1 MSALPTPS
9 ASETP
14 DAPLRSFWIGGFEGA
29 DHVNSQGR
37 PLDMVRANGHL
48 QRLDEDYARCAAL
61 GLRSI
66 RESLGWRLCETAP
79 GAWDFSRARRMAR
92 CARRHGLQ
100 VLWSLMHYGTPPD
113 VDLFDDG
120 WIDRFAAF
128 AAAAARALADDS
140 ELPPIYTPV
149 NEISFLAWAVS
160 ASRLVHP
167 YGQRLQDG
175 AAETTLVSGHAL
187 KRRLVRAALAA
198 VEAIRRVDPRARF
211 MHIDPLVHVVPP
223 PGRPELQAQADAVA
237 SWQWQAWDMLAGR
250 CEPQLG
256 GSPQAL
262 DIVGVNHYHS
272 GQWELLTEKRLRWHE
287 RDPRRKPPALLLH
300 EAWQRYR
307 RPVVMAETSHV
318 GAGRV
323 DWLHDMATQ
332 VQRARANGVPVQGL
346 CLYPLVD
353 RPDWDTPGHWHR
365 SGLFDVQPPEPRAE
379 AAPGAYPR
387 LLNTEYATA
396 LRWWQTRLPEPAS
409 RLPHAWGRSVSTLQ
423 QGTAMPPSSTSP
435 ASLPPLVVFCHLRWG
450 FVYQRPQHLLSR
462 LSAYYRVIFVE
473 EPIHSE
479 GEARLDRVPQ
489 GPNLEVLVPRTP
501 VAAPGFHD
509 DQLSVLKPLLAEF
522 MRQEGIEDSLVWF
535 YTPMALPLIAA
546 LKPRAVVYDCMDEL
560 SAFKNAP
567 KQLRQRESALMRMA
581 SVMFTGGPALFEA
594 KRNLHPNVHCL
605 PSSVDVNHFAPQRL
619 QADSAEALEAQRLQG
634 HLPPGP
640 RLGFYGVIDERL
652 DLDLVAA
659 VADAHPE
666 WQLVMVG
673 PVVKIDPASL
683 PQRPNITYLG
693 MQSYAMLPHLMA
705 AWDLC
710 LMPFALN
717 ESTRFI
723 SPTKTLEYMAGEKP
737 VVSTAVRDVEVPYGD
752 VVRIGRDPLDFI
764 RGCEEMLALDD
775 AQRRLLVGRM
785 QEALRKVSW
794 DRSARTVARCLRQAL
809 RESTADSPAALREL
823 AGLAPA
829 EAAASV
835 AGSAAPITRTATSA
849 QPPAVRH
856 LVIGAGPT
864 GLAAAYHLGLHDEGH
879 DTLVVER
886 EEHVGGGCRSVH
898 QQGYTFDHGAHVLQ
912 SGDPDVKALA
922 QRLLGDNLHWVAP
935 RMVRADDPAPQDGLA
950 PLRADRDF
958 GYPLRG
964 GFQALM
970 DAFLPQLD
978 CELALKTTLLHL
990 SPTRRTVRLDDGRSL
1005 RFDTLISTMPLPALV
1020 QACGDEA
1027 PPELRAAARALR
1039 QGSLRCVNLGLG
1051 LAPGRAA
1058 PTDAHWIEAP
1068 AGCVFQRVFVQG
1080 NASAHNNAPG
1090 GFALSCEIAYGP
1102 GLPLPCEGAA
1112 LIDRVIDDCRRI
1124 GLFGADDPV
1133 HFASQLD
1140 LPCARALP
1148 DAAQQSA
1155 LLQIRQWFA
1164 NHGVVLAGHHGRWHA
1179 EGGAPHAFAC
1189 GRQAAEL
1196 VLTLQRQR
1204 AAQPGTTAA
1213 GAARQQQAG

>member
-1 MSALPTPS
+1 M
-9 ASETP
+9 
-14 DAPLRSFWIGGFEGA
+14 GGFEGA
-29 DHVNSQGR
+29 DHVSSQGR

-61 GLRSI
+61 GLHSL
-66 RESLGWRLCETAP
+66 RESLGWRLTETAP
-79 GAWDFSRARRMAR
+79 GRYDFERARRMAR
-92 CARRHGLQ
+92 CARRHGVQL
-100 VLWSLMHYGTPPD
+100 LWSLMHYGTPPD
-113 VDLFDDG
+113 VDLFDDA
-120 WIDRFAAF
+120 WIPRFAAF
-128 AAAAARALADDS
+128 AAAAARVLGEESDA
-140 ELPPIYTPV
+140 PVIYTPI

-160 ASRLVHP
+160 ASRLMFP
-167 YGQRLQDG
+167 YGQRLQG
-175 AAETTLVSGHAL
+175 AALESTLTSGYAV

-198 VEAIRRVDPRARF
+198 VRAIRRVDPRARF

-223 PGRPELQAQADAVA
+223 PGRAELQAQADEVA
-237 SWQWQAWDMLAGR
+237 AYQWQAWDMLAGR

-256 GSPQAL
+256 GHPEAL

-287 RDPRRKPPALLLH
+287 RDPRRKPPALLLR
-300 EAWQRYR
+300 EAWQRYH
-307 RPVVMAETSHV
+307 RPLVIAETSHV

-323 DWLHDMATQ
+323 AWLHDMATQ
-332 VQRARANGVPVQGL
+332 AQRARDDGARIEGL

-353 RPDWDTPGHWHR
+353 RPDWDSPDHWHH
-365 SGLFDVQPPEPRAE
+365 SGLFDVQPP
-379 AAPGAYPR
+379 APGAQEVPNPFPR
-387 LLNTEYATA
+387 LIHTEYAAT
-396 LRWWQTRLPEPAS
+396 LRWWQTRLPAPAS
-409 RLPHAWGRSVSTLQ
+409 RLPYARGAPASTAHPAH
-423 QGTAMPPSSTSP
+423 QGTAMPPSTV
-435 ASLPPLVVFCHLRWG
+435 SLPPLVVFSHLRWG

-462 LSAYYRVIFVE
+462 LAAHYRVLFVE
-473 EPIHSE
+473 EPVFCE
-479 GEARLDRVPQ
+479 GEPRLDRVPQ

-509 DQLSVLKPLLAEF
+509 DQLSLLKPLLAEF

-567 KQLRQRESALMRMA
+567 RQLRQRESALMRMS
-581 SVMFTGGPALFEA
+581 SVVFTGGPALFEA
-594 KRNLHPNVHCL
+594 KRPLHPNVHCL
-605 PSSVDVNHFAPQRL
+605 PSSVDVHHFAPQRL
-619 QADSAEALEAQRLQG
+619 RADSTEALEAQRLQA
-634 HLPPGP
+634 HIPNGP

-673 PVVKIDPASL
+673 PVVKIDPATL
-683 PQRPNITYLG
+683 PQRPNISYLG
-693 MQSYAMLPHLMA
+693 MQSYALLPHLMA
-705 AWDLC
+705 PWDLC

-752 VVRIGRDPLDFI
+752 VVRIGRNPIDFI
-764 RGCEEMLALDD
+764 AGCEEMLALDA

-794 DRSARTVARCLRQAL
+794 DRSARTVARLLRQAL
-809 RESTADSPAALREL
+809 RDSTADSPAALREL

-829 EAAASV
+829 EGLPADATTPV
-835 AGSAAPITRTATSA
+835 VRTPTAA
-849 QPPAVRH
+849 QPPTVRH
-856 LVIGAGPT
+856 LIIGAGPT

-879 DTLVVER
+879 DTLVVEC

-912 SGDPDVKALA
+912 SGDPEVKALA
-922 QRLLGDNLHWVAP
+922 ERLLGDNLHWQTP
-935 RMVRADDPAPQDGLA
+935 RVQRAGQPAPQVGLP
-950 PLRADRDF
+950 PLREDRDF
-958 GYPLRG
+958 GYPLHG

-990 SPTRRTVRLDDGRSL
+990 SPSRRSVRLDDGRSL

-1027 PPELRAAARALR
+1027 PAELRAAARSLR
-1039 QGSLRCVNLGLG
+1039 QGSLRCVNLGIG
-1051 LAPGRAA
+1051 LAPGREKLS
-1058 PTDAHWIEAP
+1058 DAHWVEAP
-1068 AGCVFQRVFVQG
+1068 AGAVFQRVFVQG

-1102 GLPLPCEGAA
+1102 DQPLPCEGAA
-1112 LIDRVIDDCRRI
+1112 LIDRVIADCRRI
-1124 GLFGADDPV
+1124 GLFGSADPV

-1148 DAAQQSA
+1148 DAAQQGA
-1155 LLQIRQWFA
+1155 LLLIRQWFGE
-1164 NHGVVLAGHHGRWHA
+1164 HGIVLAGHHGRWQA
-1179 EGGAPHAFAC
+1179 EGAPHAFTA

-1196 VLTLQRQR
+1196 VMTLLRQR
-1204 AAQPGTTAA
+1204 SAQTTTAL
-1213 GAARQQQAG
+1213 QQAG

>member
-1 MSALPTPS
+1 MSALPQPKLAPPPTD
-9 ASETP
+9 AH
-14 DAPLRSFWIGGFEGA
+14 APLRSFWMGGFEGA
-29 DHVNSQGR
+29 DHVNAHGR
-37 PLDMVRANGHL
+37 PLDMVLAHGHL

-61 GLRSI
+61 GLRSL
-66 RESLGWRLCETAP
+66 RESLGWRLTETAP
-79 GAWDFSRARRMAR
+79 GTYDFTRARLMAR
-92 CARRHGLQ
+92 SARRHGVQL
-100 VLWSLMHYGTPPD
+100 LWSLMHYGTPAD
-113 VDLFDDG
+113 VDLLKDD
-120 WIDRFAAF
+120 WTDRFAAY
-128 AAAAARALADDS
+128 AAAAARVLAAESDG
-140 ELPPIYTPV
+140 PIIYTPI
-149 NEISFLAWAVS
+149 NEISFLAWAIS
-160 ASRLVHP
+160 ASRLMQP
-167 YGQRLQDG
+167 YAARLQG
-175 AAETTLVSGHAL
+175 PLESTLVSGYET

-198 VEAIRRVDPRARF
+198 VQAIRSVDPHARF
-211 MHIDPLVHVVPP
+211 MHVDPLVYVVPP
-223 PGRPELQAQADAVA
+223 PGQPQLQAQADEVA

-250 CEPQLG
+250 AEPQLG
-256 GSPQAL
+256 GSPEAL

-287 RDPRRKPPALLLH
+287 RDPRRKPPALLLR
-300 EAWQRYR
+300 EAWLRYH
-307 RPVVMAETSHV
+307 RPLVMAETSHF
-318 GAGRV
+318 GDGRV

-332 VQRARANGVPVQGL
+332 VQRARADGARVQGL

-353 RPDWDTPGHWHR
+353 RPDWDDAGHWHH
-365 SGLFDVQPPEPRAE
+365 SGLFDVQPPAPGAE
-379 AAPGAYPR
+379 AAPDSFPR
-387 LLNTEYATA
+387 TLHTGYAAA
-396 LRWWQTRLPEPAS
+396 LRWWRTRLPMPAS
-409 RLPHAWGRSVSTLQ
+409 RLPHARATPVAEPAN
-423 QGTAMPPSSTSP
+423 QGTAMPPSTVS
-435 ASLPPLVVFCHLRWG
+435 SLPPLVVFCHLRWG

-462 LSAYYRVIFVE
+462 LSEHYRVLFVE
-473 EPIHSE
+473 EPVHCE
-479 GEARLDRVPQ
+479 GEPRLDRVPQ

-501 VAAPGFHD
+501 VTAPGFHD
-509 DQLSVLKPLLAEF
+509 DQLSLLKPLLAEF

-567 KQLRQRESALMRMA
+567 KQLRQRETALMKMA
-581 SVMFTGGPALFEA
+581 SVVFTGGPALFEA
-594 KRNLHPNVHCL
+594 KRQLHPNVHCL

-619 QADSAEALEAQRLQG
+619 KADSAEAVEAQRLQANIA
-634 HLPPGP
+634 PGP

-652 DLDLVAA
+652 DLELVAA

-666 WQLVMVG
+666 WQVVMVG
-673 PVVKIDPASL
+673 PVVKIDPATL
-683 PQRPNITYLG
+683 PQRANITYLG

-752 VVRIGRDPLDFI
+752 VVRIGRDRADFI
-764 RGCEEMLALDD
+764 AGCEEMLALTE

-794 DRSARTVARCLRQAL
+794 DRSARTVLRCLRQAL
-809 RESTADSPAALREL
+809 RDSTVDSPAALREL

-829 EAAASV
+829 ESAESAAA
-835 AGSAAPITRTATSA
+835 ATLTRTPAAA

-856 LVIGAGPT
+856 LIVGAGAT
-864 GLAAAYHLGLHDEGH
+864 GLAAAYYLGQHGEGH

-912 SGDPDVKALA
+912 SGDPEVKALA
-922 QRLLGDNLHWVAP
+922 ERLLGDNLHWQPP
-935 RMVRADDPAPQDGLA
+935 RVRHVEQPAPQVGLP
-950 PLRADRDF
+950 PLREDRDF
-958 GYPLRG
+958 GYPLHG

-970 DAFLPQLD
+970 DAFLPLLD

-990 SPTRRTVRLDDGRSL
+990 SPSRRTVRLDDGRSL

-1027 PPELRAAARALR
+1027 PAELRSAARSLR
-1039 QGSLRCVNLGLG
+1039 QGSLRCVNLGIG
-1051 LAPGRAA
+1051 LAPGRGKL
-1058 PTDAHWIEAP
+1058 TDAHWMEAP
-1068 AGCVFQRVFVQG
+1068 AGTVFQRVFVQG

-1102 GLPLPCEGAA
+1102 DQPLPCEGAA
-1112 LIDRVIDDCRRI
+1112 LIDRVIADCRRM
-1124 GLFGADDPV
+1124 GLFGSADPV

-1148 DAAQQSA
+1148 DAAQQAA
-1155 LLQIRQWFA
+1155 LLLIRQWFGE
-1164 NHGVVLAGHHGRWHA
+1164 HGIVLAGHHGRWQA
-1179 EGGAPHAFAC
+1179 ESAPHAFTA

-1196 VLTLQRQR
+1196 VMTLLRQR
-1204 AAQPGTTAA
+1204 GAQTAT
-1213 GAARQQQAG
+1213 ARQQAG

>member
-1 MSALPTPS
+1 MSATAPISTPTPP
-9 ASETP
+9 T
-14 DAPLRSFWIGGFEGA
+14 DLPLQSFWIGGFEGA
-29 DHVNSQGR
+29 DHLNASGR

-61 GLRSI
+61 GLRSL
-66 RESLGWRLCETAP
+66 RESLGWRLSETAP
-79 GAWDFSRARRMAR
+79 GVFDFERARHMAR

-100 VLWSLMHYGTPPD
+100 LLWSLMHYGTPPD
-113 VDLFDDG
+113 VSLLDDAL
-120 WIDRFAAF
+120 IPRFAAF
-128 AAAAARALADDS
+128 AAAAARALADESDA
-140 ELPPIYTPV
+140 PPIYTPI

-160 ASRLVHP
+160 ASRLMHP
-167 YGQRLQDG
+167 YGQGLEG
-175 AAETTLVSGHAL
+175 SVESTLTSGYAV

-223 PGRPELQAQADAVA
+223 PGRPELQPQADAVA
-237 SWQWQAWDMLAGR
+237 AYQWQAWDMLAGR
-250 CEPQLG
+250 AEPQLG
-256 GSPQAL
+256 GHPDAL

-287 RDPRRKPPALLLH
+287 HDPRRKPPALLLR
-300 EAWQRYR
+300 EAWQRYH

-323 DWLHDMATQ
+323 AWLHDMATQ
-332 VQRARANGVPVQGL
+332 VQRARAEGVPVQGL

-365 SGLFDVQPPEPRAE
+365 SGLCDVVAP
-379 AAPGAYPR
+379 APGAEDAPDAFAR

-396 LRWWQTRLPEPAS
+396 LRWWQTRLPVPAS
-409 RLPHAWGRSVSTLQ
+409 RLPHI
-423 QGTAMPPSSTSP
+423 QGTPDHPSHQGSAMPPSS
-435 ASLPPLVVFCHLRWG
+435 AANLPPLVVFCHLRWG

-462 LSAYYRVIFVE
+462 LSEHYRVLFVE
-473 EPIHSE
+473 EPIHLE
-479 GEARLDRVPQ
+479 GEPRLDRVPQ

-501 VAAPGFHD
+501 VTAPGFHD
-509 DQLSVLKPLLAEF
+509 DQLSLLKPLLAEF
-522 MRQEGIEDSLVWF
+522 LREEGIEDCLVWF

-567 KQLRQRESALMRMA
+567 KQLRQRETALMKMS
-581 SVMFTGGPALFEA
+581 SVVFTGGPALFEA
-594 KRNLHPNVHCL
+594 KRHLHPNVHCL
-605 PSSVDVNHFAPQRL
+605 PSSVDVHHFAPQRL
-619 QADSAEALEAQRLQG
+619 KADSAEAQEAKRLQS
-634 HLPPGP
+634 HIAEGP

-652 DLDLVAA
+652 DLELVAA
-659 VADAHPE
+659 IADARPD

-683 PQRPNITYLG
+683 PQRANITYLG

-705 AWDLC
+705 HWDLC

-737 VVSTAVRDVEVPYGD
+737 VVSTAVRDVEQPYGD
-752 VVRIGRDPLDFI
+752 VVRIGRDQADFI
-764 RGCEEMLALDD
+764 QGCAEMLALSD

-809 RESTADSPAALREL
+809 RESTVDSPAALREL
-823 AGLAPA
+823 AGLASPGA
-829 EAAASV
+829 EQ
-835 AGSAAPITRTATSA
+835 SAAGATSLARAPVAA
-849 QPPAVRH
+849 QPPSVRH

-864 GLAAAYHLGLHDEGH
+864 GLATAYHLGLHDQGH

-912 SGDPDVKALA
+912 SADPEVRALA
-922 QRLLGDNLHWVAP
+922 ERLLGDNLHWQPP
-935 RMVRADDPAPQDGLA
+935 RVQRPAHPASQEGLP

-958 GYPLRG
+958 GYPLHG

-970 DAFLPQLD
+970 DAFLPLLD
-978 CELALKTTLLHL
+978 CEIALKTTLLHL
-990 SPTRRTVRLDDGRSL
+990 SPSRRMARLDDGRSV
-1005 RFDTLISTMPLPALV
+1005 RYDTLVSTMPLPALV

-1027 PPELRAAARALR
+1027 PAELRNAARALR

-1051 LAPGRAA
+1051 LAPGRERL
-1058 PTDAHWIEAP
+1058 TEAHWIEAP

-1102 GLPLPCEGAA
+1102 HQPLPCEGAA

-1124 GLFGADDPV
+1124 GLFGSADPV
-1133 HFASQLD
+1133 QFAAQLD

-1148 DAAQQSA
+1148 DPAQQAA
-1155 LLQIRQWFA
+1155 LVLIRQWFA
-1164 NHGVVLAGHHGRWHA
+1164 EHGIVLAGHHGRWHA
-1179 EGGAPHAFAC
+1179 DGAPHAFTA

-1196 VLTLQRQR
+1196 VMTLLQQRN
-1204 AAQPGTTAA
+1204 AQSTTAL
-1213 GAARQQQAG
+1213 QQQTG